1 MSRSYTY
8 PVPQRRMG
16 LTIEQLREAAQQTV
30 ESGLLIRDD
39 RDVSES
45 LCDVVAL
52 SHDLLLARSSFDRV
66 PEDVHSTAWE
76 FDYQGW
82 LYLHFRLDGVSREL
96 DREGREHML
105 GSHSFLLAASGT
117 RELSMRQVLGDN
129 WRTVG
134 IACRPSFVRREL
146 GIRDDAL
153 PKALQE
159 FSGEAADTG
168 FWYAG
173 AMDSEML
180 EVSRHLLDPPVKG
193 RTRNI
198 YLRVKTLELLCLA
211 LESLDNP
218 DLLEEPPVKLSQH
231 DLNCLYRAR
240 EILDAAEELPSLE
253 TLAREVGL
261 NRNKLSAGFKHVF
274 GDPVAAYYRGMR
286 LDRARERIIAGETS
300 IGRIAGEAG
309 YSDPGSFSKA
319 FRQRFGVL
327 PSAL

>member
-1 MSRSYTY
+1 
-8 PVPQRRMG
+8 MG
-16 LTIEQLREAAQQTV
+16 LTIEQLREAAQRAADPDALP
-30 ESGLLIRDD
+30 EPSA
-39 RDVSES
+39 VSPDA

-52 SHDLLLARSSFDRV
+52 ADDLLLARSNFDHV
-66 PEDVHSTAWE
+66 PEDVHSTEWE

-82 LYLHFRLDGVSREL
+82 LFLHFRLDGVSREL

-105 GSHSFLLAASGT
+105 GSHSFLLAASGS
-117 RELSMRQVLGDN
+117 REVSMRQVLGEN

-146 GIRDDAL
+146 GIRDEAL
-153 PKALQE
+153 PQALRE
-159 FSGEAADTG
+159 FSGEGSDEG

-173 AMDSEML
+173 AMDPEML
-180 EVSRHLLDPPVKG
+180 EVTRHLLDPPVKG
-193 RTRNI
+193 RTRDI

-218 DLLEEPPVKLSQH
+218 DLLSEPPVKLSPH
-231 DLNCLYRAR
+231 DIRCLYRAR
-240 EILDAAEELPSLE
+240 DILDAVEELPSLE

-274 GDPVAAYYRGMR
+274 GDPVAAYYRGLR
-286 LDRARERIIAGETS
+286 LDRARERIAAGETS
-300 IGRIAGEAG
+300 IGRIADEAG
-309 YSDPGSFSKA
+309 YNDPGSFSKA

-327 PSAL
+327 PSEVI